1 MIVTFNKRYVIIEA
15 VDNNLSTWILSQLD
29 ERGWSQS
36 ELARRSGLTRTTIS
50 KIISEQS
57 SLGIDSM
64 TGLAKAFRLPVT
76 EILQQAG
83 LIPKIPEATAK
94 EEQILFMF
102 RQMTPEQQQDVID
115 YADFISNR

>member
-1 MIVTFNKRYVIIEA
+1 MIITGCKQYVIIET
-15 VDNNLSTWILSQLD
+15 VDNSLSSWILSELD
-29 ERGWSQS
+29 KRDWSQS

-57 SLGIDSM
+57 SIGIESM

-76 EILQQAG
+76 EVLQQAG

-94 EEQILFMF
+94 EEQLLHMF
-102 RQMTPEQQQDVID
+102 RHMDDQDKKTIMNM
-115 YADFISNR
+115 AEFLSNK